1 LELMAEEE
9 VEPAL
14 EAARDAR
21 TAGRLP
27 EALASYRHVA
37 DAALWTG
44 NHATRAHALRH
55 VSDLARELGDP
66 ASALEAAEEAVE
78 IYRANG
84 SAPLD
89 LANALR
95 VAALAC
101 EEVSPGE
108 AVRIWR
114 EARSLYL
121 ETRVGTGVAECE
133 ARLAGLDRPGSPR

>member
-1 LELMAEEE
+1 MDEEE
-9 VEPAL
+9 LEPAL

-37 DAALWTG
+37 DAALSRDDL
-44 NHATRAHALRH
+44 ATRAHALRH
-55 VSDLARELGDP
+55 VSDLARELGEP

-84 SAPLD
+84 SPPLD

-121 ETRVGTGVAECE
+121 ESRVGTGVAECD
-133 ARLAGLDRPGSPR
+133 ARLARQGRPRLSR